1 MGQDWRENVPSRT
14 IRNVGAAP
22 AEGTVLLGK
31 LRVEQVLGEGGMGVV
46 CRAHHLHLDQ
56 PVAIKFLLPQMVEN
70 PAVVQRFLREA
81 QAAVKLRGEHVARV
95 IDVGRLDDGC
105 PYMVMEYLEGADLG
119 QILKHYGA
127 QSPQI
132 AADLMLQACEG
143 IAEAH
148 ALGII
153 HRDVKPS
160 NFFITRRPDGTPL
173 LKILDFG
180 ISSAPT
186 GADSELTRTQ
196 SVIGTPAY
204 MAPEQMRSA
213 RAADSRSDVWS
224 MGVVL
229 YQTLS
234 GRRPFESEAY
244 SELCL
249 KVGMDPPTPLDV
261 DIPDDYTETVMRCL
275 EKNPDKRFQNVGE
288 LAWGLVPF
296 ATEPALA
303 RGSAERASRIL
314 GVAGGRASGP
324 ELRISHRMSTPV
336 TGTPMPVTPPPHLR
350 ATVAIRPGGGH
361 PISKPGSKPGSSP
374 GSNSG
379 SYPGAPLAYPAS
391 GTPSQPNLPL
401 LSQGPMAP
409 TQLLPQGEPSM
420 PTTASAGAGQVSIS
434 RSMPSVTP
442 SRSGWLIGLIAVTLI
457 GVGGWFILQQTGDD
471 DAGTHAAGGGDTTPQ
486 GPGLPATPDQA
497 ADPTATTTTTAP
509 AAVTDTT
516 NPADTAPTTGDTTK
530 PADTT
535 PPADTTNPGTTAETT
550 TPTTTTTGAT
560 TGTTTTATQT
570 TATRTGTTTT
580 TKTGGK
586 KSGSGGKKGGRGG
599 KTGGGKTGG
608 STGTTPTGD
617 DIFGSRK

>member
-1 MGQDWRENVPSRT
+1 VVKPGTVSAALEIERGSVGQRNGEHWQGNVSSRT

-127 QSPQI
+127 QSPEVT
-132 AADLMLQACEG
+132 ADLMLQACEG

-148 ALGII
+148 ALGIV

-213 RAADSRSDVWS
+213 RAADARSDLWS

-249 KVGMDPPTPLDV
+249 KVGMDPPAPLEV
-261 DIPDDYTETVMRCL
+261 DIAPEYTDVVMRCL

-288 LAWGLVPF
+288 LAWALVPF
-296 ATEPALA
+296 ASEPSLA
-303 RGSAERASRIL
+303 RGSAERASRIVGTTVPVRPSMRQL
-314 GVAGGRASGP
+314 AP
-324 ELRISHRMSTPV
+324 RISTPV
-336 TGTPMPVTPPPHLR
+336 TGTPAPITPAPHQR
-350 ATVAIRPGGGH
+350 ATVAMRSG
-361 PISKPGSKPGSSP
+361 GSSP
-374 GSNSG
+374 GSNPGSVPGSNPG
-379 SYPGAPLAYPAS
+379 SYPGAP
-391 GTPSQPNLPL
+391 QLPL

-409 TQLLPQGEPSM
+409 TQLLPMDGEVAT
-420 PTTASAGAGQVSIS
+420 PTTASAGAGQVSRS
-434 RSMPSVTP
+434 RSIPSVTP

-457 GVGGWFILQQTGDD
+457 GVGGWWILQHNAADD
-471 DAGTHAAGGGDTTPQ
+471 DEPKSAGGGM
-486 GPGLPATPDQA
+486 PATPSLPPADPAPAPAPTPTPAATDTAATTPAA
-497 ADPTATTTTTAP
+497 ADAATATTTA
-509 AAVTDTT
+509 
-516 NPADTAPTTGDTTK
+516 ADTAA
-530 PADTT
+530 ADTT
-535 PPADTTNPGTTAETT
+535 PPI
-550 TPTTTTTGAT
+550 
-560 TGTTTTATQT
+560 ATQT
-570 TATRTGTTTT
+570 TATA
-580 TKTGGK
+580 KT
-586 KSGSGGKKGGRGG
+586 GG

-608 STGTTPTGD
+608 KTGKSGGKTGKSGKSGKSGGSTTTTTNTGGD